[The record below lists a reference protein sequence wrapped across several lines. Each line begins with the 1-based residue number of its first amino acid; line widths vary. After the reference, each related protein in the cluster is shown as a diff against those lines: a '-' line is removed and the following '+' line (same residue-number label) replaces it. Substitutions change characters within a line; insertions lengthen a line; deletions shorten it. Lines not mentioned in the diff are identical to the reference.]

1 MRILLDEPLPR
12 HLAAEFPAHEVHT
25 VRQMGW
31 SSLKNGDLLERASRR
46 FDVMLTADQNLE
58 HQQNLGH
65 FNVAVI
71 VLAAM
76 NNRIESLRP
85 LVPPIEKLLK
95 VIKAGTLRRVSA

>member
-1 MRILLDEPLPR
+1 MRILLDESLPR

-25 VRQMGW
+25 VQQMGW
-31 SSLKNGDLLERASRR
+31 SSLTNGELLERASGH

-58 HQQNLGH
+58 HQQNLAR
-65 FNVAVI
+65 FNIAVV

-85 LVPPIEKLLK
+85 LLPSVEKLLK
-95 VIKAGTLRRVSA
+95 EIKAGTLRRVSA